1 MFLLTEN
8 ADNATITALVCTRQL
23 EVLSVSSSGQLKIWD
38 LRRPENKAARVLLM
52 CVCVCQTVIH
62 MHTHTHTHSLLLS
75 TYLSLSSLF
84 LLSPISFPPYSLL
97 PPLPC
102 PLLSLLASLSPSLS
116 FPLLPLPLVQF
127 WRTRGATLPRPPSS
141 PTTSGG
147 TWSQRWICGVLGPA
161 TGGTSPADHR
171 STQ

>member
-1 MFLLTEN
+1 MCGSRCVFLLTEN

-52 CVCVCQTVIH
+52 YVCVCVCVSNCHTCAL
-62 MHTHTHTHSLLLS
+62 THTLPPPL
-75 TYLSLSSLF
+75 YLPLPLF
-84 LLSPISFPPYSLL
+84 PISPFTNLFPSLL
-97 PPLPC
+97 PPSR

-116 FPLLPLPLVQF
+116 SPLLPLPLVQF

-147 TWSQRWICGVLGPA
+147 TWSQ
-161 TGGTSPADHR
+161 
-171 STQ
+171 